1 MIGLI
6 FYAMALPIRAA
17 FGLAGALGNAGT
29 RRRPGGWYYSH
40 GYCTIAHRTLGAA
53 ERCAETAKYRREEA
67 REIAR
72 ERQAIADHNARL
84 ARQAADRA
92 ERRAHWLVLRRKHAA
107 LLKVVPYLA
116 AAALLALLAGGVYM
130 AMFENNATLFVVA
143 CVVSFL
149 VWLAWLGLRTD
160 AGP

>member
-1 MIGLI
+1 MLLVQRDPG
-6 FYAMALPIRAA
+6 AGRAS
-17 FGLAGALGNAGT
+17 
-29 RRRPGGWYYSH
+29 RRPRLTAIAN
-40 GYCTIAHRTLGAA
+40 CTIAHRTLGAA

-72 ERQAIADHNARL
+72 ERQAIADHNASL

-92 ERRAHWLVLRRKHAA
+92 ERRAHRLVLRSKHAA

-116 AAALLALLAGGVYM
+116 AAALLALLGGGVYM
-130 AMFENNATLFVVA
+130 AMFENHATLFVVA